1 MEKRMLSPKEVTD
14 AVINSGISK
23 VTLTTIQMLLLGVLA
38 GAFIA
43 FGGFSSTVASH
54 NISNVG
60 LAKLVTAVVFPV
72 GLMLVVI
79 CGAELFTGNSL
90 MFVALFD
97 KKIGAGQLMK
107 NWILVYIGNFIGS
120 VIVAFLISQSGL
132 LGMGAG
138 AVGATTIKIASYK
151 AGLSFTNCI
160 ASGILC
166 NIVVCLA
173 VWGNTAAKDVASK
186 VAISFFP
193 IMAFVISGFEHSVA
207 NMYYFSMGIFAKS
220 NETFVQASK
229 LSSEKL
235 GNLTWS
241 GAWGNIIPVTIGNV
255 IGGVIFV
262 SLIYWVVFKYEVVNK
277 TNKKANDTN
286 IKKAM

>member
-1 MEKRMLSPKEVTD
+1 MEKRMLSPKEITD
-14 AVINSGISK
+14 AVINAGINK
-23 VTLTTIQMLLLGVLA
+23 VKLSTLQMILLGIMA

-43 FGGFSSTVASH
+43 FGGFASTVASH
-54 NISNVG
+54 SISNVG
-60 LAKLVTAVVFPV
+60 VAKVVTAVVFPV

-90 MFVALFD
+90 MVASLVD
-97 KKIGAGQLMK
+97 KKITLGQLMK
-107 NWILVYIGNFIGS
+107 NWILVYIGNLIGS
-120 VIVAFLISQSGL
+120 IIVAFLISESGL
-132 LGMGAG
+132 LGMGGG

-151 AGLSFTNCI
+151 AGLSVSNCI
-160 ASGILC
+160 SSGILC

-173 VWGNTAAKDVASK
+173 VWANAAAKDVAGK

-220 NETFVQASK
+220 NEVFVQASK

-235 GNLTWS
+235 ANLNWA
-241 GAWGNIIPVTIGNV
+241 GAWGNILPVTLGNI
-255 IGGVIFV
+255 IGGGIFVAFTYWVIFKHGAPNN
-262 SLIYWVVFKYEVVNK
+262 SD
-277 TNKKANDTN
+277 KK
-286 IKKAM
+286 